1 MEKNMD
7 KENMSRPNLSIM
19 DLLMTIS
26 LTPLDLSS
34 IRMDRS
40 TKEIFR
46 GAKKMGKVLIHGRMG
61 LIMKVFIK
69 MI

>member
-1 MEKNMD
+1 ME
-7 KENMSRPNLSIM
+7 KENMSHPNLSIM

-26 LTPLDLSS
+26 LSPLDLSS

-46 GAKKMGKVLIHGRMG
+46 GVKKMGKGLIHGRMD
-61 LIMKVFIK
+61 LIMKDFIK

>member
-1 MEKNMD
+1 MG
-7 KENMSRPNLSIM
+7 KENMSHPNLSIM
-19 DLLMTIS
+19 DLLMIIS

-46 GAKKMGKVLIHGRMG
+46 GAKKMEKVLIHGRMG

>member
-1 MEKNMD
+1 ME
-7 KENMSRPNLSIM
+7 KENMSHPNLSIM

-26 LTPLDLSS
+26 LSPLDLSS

-46 GAKKMGKVLIHGRMG
+46 GVKKMGKGLIHGQMD
-61 LIMKVFIK
+61 LIMKDFIK